1 MPHADWIAGEVAR
14 SAAFLLGG
22 QRIRCTANKEH
33 ALGDHPLHHQRKDA
47 SKVRGPHLG
56 LRQVEAYCAGQDGCE
71 THAESG
77 WRPELLITP
86 IVVGALQVTQTGKA
100 QAETV
105 AADMGAA
112 ILGAHL
118 GKAPGH
124 ISNHG
129 AYIQNWMKLLAD
141 DKRAFVF
148 AAAQAQL
155 AVDWL
160 LDKSSAPE
168 AAHVAA

>member
-1 MPHADWIAGEVAR
+1 
-14 SAAFLLGG
+14 
-22 QRIRCTANKEH
+22 
-33 ALGDHPLHHQRKDA
+33 
-47 SKVRGPHLG
+47 
-56 LRQVEAYCAGQDGCE
+56 
-71 THAESG
+71 
-77 WRPELLITP
+77 
-86 IVVGALQVTQTGKA
+86 VVGALQVTQTGKA